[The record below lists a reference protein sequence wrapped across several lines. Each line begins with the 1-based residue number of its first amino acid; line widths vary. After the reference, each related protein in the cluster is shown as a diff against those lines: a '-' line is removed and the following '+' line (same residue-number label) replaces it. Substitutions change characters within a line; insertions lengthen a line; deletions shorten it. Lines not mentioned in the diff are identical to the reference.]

1 MSAAELDEVIAGRY
15 RLVRVLGRGGMG
27 AVYEAAQLGLNRTVA
42 VKLMHPQVGEDP
54 DARAR
59 FEREARVTAA
69 LQHPGAIK
77 IFDFGEDAGR
87 LFLVMERLDGT
98 PLRTFVADDRPPMPL
113 PRTLEIARQIAEVLV
128 AAHDLNLV
136 HRDLKPENIF
146 LETTSE
152 GGDRV
157 VVLDFGL
164 AFIDQREDVARM
176 TQAGMLMGTPA
187 YIAPEQ
193 ISGTHVGPPADIYAF
208 GCMLYEMITS
218 ETPFDAAPMM
228 LLPMHLFEVP
238 VPPSRRRADTYI
250 PRALEELTLRMLAK
264 RAEDRPDA
272 RAIVAVLSQLAL
284 TLGERERAR
293 GREALEGRAA
303 RMIPTVNAPL
313 SPIASGAPAPA
324 AEVASD
330 GSVVA
335 VTSALPSELTL
346 GLRANGFR
354 VERVT
359 QAALPEGAVA
369 IFVTPPDRATLE
381 AALRTGLPV
390 LTELDAEDASGI
402 SAVMAMGVADVV
414 TRPVRVDQLAKK
426 LGRAIKRS
434 QRRRSE

>member
-330 GSVVA
+330 GAVVA

>member
-77 IFDFGEDAGR
+77 IFDFGEDHGR

-359 QAALPEGAVA
+359 QAALPQGAVA

>member
-1 MSAAELDEVIAGRY
+1 MSAAEIDEVIAGRY

-113 PRTLEIARQIAEVLV
+113 PRTLDVARQIAEVLV
-128 AAHDLNLV
+128 AAHDLGLV

-146 LETTSE
+146 LEKTSE
-152 GGDRV
+152 GGDRA

-193 ISGTHVGPPADIYAF
+193 ISGAHVGPPADVYAF

-238 VPPSRRRADTYI
+238 QPPSRRRADTYI

-264 RAEDRPDA
+264 RPEDRPDA

-313 SPIASGAPAPA
+313 SPIEGAEVPAV
-324 AEVASD
+324 EVASD
-330 GSVVA
+330 GAVVA

-390 LTELDAEDASGI
+390 LIELDAEDASGV
-402 SAVMAMGVADVV
+402 SAVMAMGVTDVV

-434 QRRRSE
+434 QRRRGE

>member
-330 GSVVA
+330 GAVVA
-335 VTSALPSELTL
+335 VTGALPSELTL

-390 LTELDAEDASGI
+390 LTELDAEDASGV